1 MTSSNAVPPSQN
13 SICGSI
19 FSGAADDFKR
29 LYNNQSF
36 QFRHNLKDHP
46 LFELPR
52 LVTLAE
58 NLFRDEG
65 PTSVKWAG
73 SNAAFNMRWS
83 EMPAKDRRQ
92 SMTDAIAD
100 LQKSGSWLLLYRVQS
115 DPEYRALMNKIIA
128 EVAELSGVPLEEQ
141 ITWRDAYIFMAS
153 PFSIT
158 PYHVDH
164 ESTFLLQIHGRR
176 EANIWDREDR
186 SVLTEPEIEDY
197 YAGNL
202 SAAKYKEANQEKANA
217 FDMVA
222 GTGVHHPVLAPHAF
236 KNGPEYSV
244 ALGVHFC
251 LRDWDQRAKVYQI
264 NACLRR
270 MRLRPTP
277 PSRSSWR
284 DQAKIRMLSLISK
297 RNPKTKYELLRSGF
311 TRLTFPISLVPSLK
325 KRFAK

>member
-1 MTSSNAVPPSQN
+1 MTSSNVASSGPS
-13 SICGSI
+13 SLSGPVL
-19 FSGAADDFKR
+19 SGATEDFKR
-29 LYNNQSF
+29 LYNNKAF
-36 QFRHNLKDHP
+36 QFQHSLKDHP
-46 LFELPR
+46 LFELSR

-58 NLFRDEG
+58 NLYRDEG

-128 EVAELSGVPLEEQ
+128 EVGQLSGVPLEEQ

-153 PFSIT
+153 PFSVT

-202 SAAKYKEANQEKANA
+202 SAAKYKEANQKKANVY
-217 FDMVA
+217 DMVA

-236 KNGPEYSV
+236 KNGSEYSV

-251 LRDWDQRAKVYQI
+251 LKDWDQRARVYQI

-270 MRLRPTP
+270 LRLRPTP
-277 PSRSSWR
+277 PGNSEWKDRT
-284 DQAKIRMLSLISK
+284 KISALGLISK

-311 TRLTFPISLVPSLK
+311 TRLTFPVSLLPGLK

>member
-1 MTSSNAVPPSQN
+1 MTNLPLSTSSESVLSKAVFDG
-13 SICGSI
+13 GSH
-19 FSGAADDFKR
+19 DFKQF
-29 LYNNQSF
+29 YNTKSF
-36 QFRHNLKDHP
+36 QFRHHLKGHP

-58 NLFRDEG
+58 TLLKVEG

-83 EMPAKDRRQ
+83 EMPARDRRQ

-115 DPEYRALMNKIIA
+115 DPDYRALMNKVIS
-128 EVAELSGVPLEEQ
+128 EVGQLSGVRLEEQ
-141 ITWRDAYIFMAS
+141 ITWRDAYIFLAS
-153 PFSIT
+153 PFSVT

-164 ESTFLLQIHGRR
+164 ESTFLLQIHGQR

-186 SVLTEPEIEDY
+186 SVLTDPEIEDY

-202 SAAKYKEANQEKANA
+202 SAAKYRDENKTKANVYE
-217 FDMVA
+217 MVA

-236 KNGPEYSV
+236 KNGSDYSV

-251 LRDWDQRAKVYQI
+251 LKDWDQRARVYQI

-270 MRLRPTP
+270 LRLRPTP
-277 PSRSSWR
+277 PGHSEWK
-284 DQAKIRMLSLISK
+284 DQAKIRALGLISK

-311 TRLTFPISLVPSLK
+311 TRLTFPISMVPGLK

>member
-1 MTSSNAVPPSQN
+1 MTNSKADLSLQSSVSH
-13 SICGSI
+13 SI

-29 LYNNQSF
+29 LYNSKSF

-58 NLFRDEG
+58 NLFREEG

-100 LQKSGSWLLLYRVQS
+100 LQKSGSWLLLYRVQT
-115 DPEYRALMNKIIA
+115 DPEYRALMNRIIA
-128 EVAELSGVPLEEQ
+128 EVAQMSGVPLEEQ
-141 ITWRDAYIFMAS
+141 ITWRDAYIFLAS

-164 ESTFLLQIHGRR
+164 ESTFLFQIHGRR
-176 EANIWDREDR
+176 EANIWDRDDR

-202 SAAKYKEANQEKANA
+202 SAAKYKEVNQNKANVY
-217 FDMVA
+217 DMIP
-222 GTGVHHPVLAPHAF
+222 GNGVHHPVLAPHAF
-236 KNGPEYSV
+236 KNGPDYSV

-251 LRDWDQRAKVYQI
+251 LRDWDQRARVYQI

-277 PSRSSWR
+277 PSHSSWR
-284 DQAKIRMLSLISK
+284 DQAKIRMLGLISK

-311 TRLTFPISLVPSLK
+311 TRLTFPISMVPGLK
-325 KRFAK
+325 KRFAR